1 MTIALIIGVGVYI
14 RIWHRLCHIGK
25 GYAKAMQQSG
35 ATTLMKVISDVYG
48 PRAEHL
54 GSVLSSI
61 GIIISIISLVVSAC
75 ALILTTWDFYLW
87 DYAAQW
93 CYFHSAARYF

>member
-1 MTIALIIGVGVYI
+1 MIVGIVMTIALIIGVGVYI

-61 GIIISIISLVVSAC
+61 GIIISIIS
-75 ALILTTWDFYLW
+75 
-87 DYAAQW
+87 
-93 CYFHSAARYF
+93 

>member
-1 MTIALIIGVGVYI
+1 MIVGIVMTIALIIGVGVYI

-61 GIIISIISLVVSAC
+61 GINISIIS
-75 ALILTTWDFYLW
+75 
-87 DYAAQW
+87 
-93 CYFHSAARYF
+93 